1 MLSIF
6 FVKRPPSPWLL
17 AFEVKICKPI
27 MEGTNNVAAALIIEE
42 GQTKGSQNQESGA
55 TSAHTVGH
63 GLYYCSFLY
72 SF

>member
-1 MLSIF
+1 
-6 FVKRPPSPWLL
+6 
-17 AFEVKICKPI
+17 

-72 SF
+72 SFGSYIDFFKKCFGSRKILNFFSDRGA